1 MGFADAVKSALGQ
14 YAGFSGRARR
24 SEFWWFYLAVLL
36 LAFVA
41 GGTDAAVVLSGI
53 LVLVISLALALPL
66 LAVSARRLHDTGRS
80 AWWLLLSFVPFVGIA
95 LLVFW
100 CMDSTPEP
108 NSHGPS
114 PKDTGLPVAAY
125 S

>member
-1 MGFADAVKSALGQ
+1 MGFGEAVSTCLRK
-14 YAGFSGRARR
+14 YAAFSGRARR

-100 CMDSTPEP
+100 CMDSTPEA
-108 NSHGPS
+108 NSHGSS
-114 PKDTGLPVAAY
+114 PKDSGLPVVAY